1 MQKLE
6 IDKTANQSIRYQ
18 GDQEVYEIIIRTTA
32 NATFFSLKRDN
43 IEIISNQILISNKL
57 LINSIY
63 QVTKG
68 NFIFYCLNDELA
80 NYENFGV
87 TQFLYYATNEELLDN
102 G

>member
-1 MQKLE
+1 
-6 IDKTANQSIRYQ
+6 
-18 GDQEVYEIIIRTTA
+18 
-32 NATFFSLKRDN
+32 
-43 IEIISNQILISNKL
+43 